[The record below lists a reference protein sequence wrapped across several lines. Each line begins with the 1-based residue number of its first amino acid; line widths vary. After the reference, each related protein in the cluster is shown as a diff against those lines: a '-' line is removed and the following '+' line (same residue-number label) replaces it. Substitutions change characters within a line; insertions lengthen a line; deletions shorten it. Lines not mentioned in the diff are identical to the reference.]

1 MICVIYSHLTRRK
14 KSLHYNLEVVRVMSF
29 LGQTSATMRPLVFI
43 ESLLTDLY
51 ISRTVIGVSV
61 LAELKP
67 QLNL

>member
-1 MICVIYSHLTRRK
+1 
-14 KSLHYNLEVVRVMSF
+14 MSF
-29 LGQTSATMRPLVFI
+29 LGQNSATMRSLVFI

-61 LAELKP
+61 LAGLKP